1 MTTSQPMVY
10 RILTPLI
17 IVVTLIATGYAIRH
31 TLSCFFLA
39 FVIAYLLDPFVLFL
53 ERRRLSRNYG
63 IIILYTLVTLFSIF
77 FFIYLA
83 PFLNMRWESMI
94 RDLPRYLQKGKEIA
108 QKWQGAGGPAF
119 AAEEWSWLADKL
131 LGGMDE
137 LFSLVGSGVYAALS
151 KVIFNLFNLVLA
163 PILVFFMLFYKGEIK
178 AGIASWL
185 PPGYRNAV
193 IDVGREVNASIGGY
207 IKGQLFVSLIVAILA
222 TAALFFLGIDYPLF
236 NGLFAGLASVLPF
249 IGVIIAVIPALFL
262 AYVKFQTGIVIVK
275 VIACFAVIYFL
286 EGYLIKPLVFKEAM
300 NLNPLVTIVA
310 VMSFGELM
318 GFWGILLAI
327 PIAAAVKILSSH
339 LRRGDFTSGV

>member
-1 MTTSQPMVY
+1 
-10 RILTPLI
+10 
-17 IVVTLIATGYAIRH
+17 
-31 TLSCFFLA
+31 
-39 FVIAYLLDPFVLFL
+39 
-53 ERRRLSRNYG
+53 
-63 IIILYTLVTLFSIF
+63 
-77 FFIYLA
+77 
-83 PFLNMRWESMI
+83 
-94 RDLPRYLQKGKEIA
+94 
-108 QKWQGAGGPAF
+108 
-119 AAEEWSWLADKL
+119 
-131 LGGMDE
+131 
-137 LFSLVGSGVYAALS
+137 
-151 KVIFNLFNLVLA
+151 
-163 PILVFFMLFYKGEIK
+163 FYKGEIK

-185 PPGYRNAV
+185 PPGYRYAL

-207 IKGQLFVSLIVAILA
+207 INGQLFVSLIVAILA

-275 VIACFAVIYFL
+275 VIACFVVIYFL

-327 PIAAAVKILSSH
+327 PIAATVKIMSSH
-339 LRRGDFTSGV
+339 LRRGGFTSGG